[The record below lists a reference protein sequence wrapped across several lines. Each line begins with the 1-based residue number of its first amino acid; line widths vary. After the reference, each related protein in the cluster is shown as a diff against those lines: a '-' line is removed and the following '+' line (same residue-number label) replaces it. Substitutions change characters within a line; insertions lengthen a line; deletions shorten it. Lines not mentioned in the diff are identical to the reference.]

1 MHQRFERT
9 RISDMMNP
17 PLGAAEIV
25 HITFVHAVLQ
35 KIGDE
40 IAAADDVRCSEWRRA
55 ATTALLLRSGPDA
68 RFVLARDCFVL
79 AQYMALS
86 LEPIVVGENS
96 EMTRKVKCLVSGGE

>member
-9 RISDMMNP
+9 RISDMMNS

-55 ATTALLLRSGPDA
+55 ATTSLLLRSGPDA
-68 RFVLARDCFVL
+68 RFVLARECFVLARECFVL
-79 AQYMALS
+79 AQKLKTYS
-86 LEPIVVGENS
+86 SWRE
-96 EMTRKVKCLVSGGE
+96 